1 MIRSAIDRLFCTV
14 YIGNEISVSQ
24 PFFLNQI
31 YLTAKQPFK
40 RVAETEIIAD
50 IVKLLMINRLKVN
63 KQVDIA
69 LFIESI
75 SQNRAENR
83 ERLDLMQFAEVK
95 YAL

>member
-1 MIRSAIDRLFCTV
+1 MIRLAIDSLFCTV

-24 PFFLNQI
+24 SFFLNQI
-31 YLTAKQPFK
+31 HLAAKQTFK

>member
-1 MIRSAIDRLFCTV
+1 MICLAIDCLFCTV

-31 YLTAKQPFK
+31 YLTAKQTFK

-50 IVKLLMINRLKVN
+50 IVKLLMIDRLKVN

>member
-31 YLTAKQPFK
+31 YLTAKQTFK

-50 IVKLLMINRLKVN
+50 IVKLLMIDRLKIN
-63 KQVDIA
+63 KQIDIA